1 MKPLFTGTGTALIT
15 PFKNGEIDWDALD
28 NLVESQIA
36 GGVSA
41 LIAAGTTGEP
51 STMTWDE
58 HIEVIRFVA
67 ERAKDRACVIAG
79 TGSNCTREVI
89 HAANVVKD
97 FGVAAQLVV
106 TPYYNKSTQEGLVAH
121 YTEIAEKTSLPIVV
135 YNVPSRTG
143 VNIQPATLQK
153 ICRLPQVVA
162 VKEANAD
169 VAQAMEKINL
179 VGDNAAFYCGNDDL
193 TIPLM
198 VLGFQGVI
206 SVLSNVM
213 PAETSK
219 MTSLAL
225 SGNWA
230 EASKIRCKVFPPSRI
245 DTFDF
250 FIGGYRILIFI
261 IILNLVQQFKSHHQ
275 YKSKIILRHL
285 CCPAKYNIF
294 ISFFYHRILFKTYN
308 SNCGSSKFSR
318 LLAGLNGLCCST
330 LRTADN
336 QRILS
341 ACLWC
346 SIYKLVTGIV
356 TYF

>member
-51 STMTWDE
+51 ATMTWDE

-143 VNIQPATLQK
+143 VNIQPATLEK

-162 VKEANAD
+162 VKEANPD

-179 VGDNAAFYCGNDDL
+179 VGDDATFYCGNDDL

-230 EASKIRCKVFPPSRI
+230 EASKMQRDLLPMVKALFCETSPIPCKAAMSMMGMCRNELRLP
-245 DTFDF
+245 
-250 FIGGYRILIFI
+250 LIPMQEA
-261 IILNLVQQFKSHHQ
+261 NQQK
-275 YKSKIILRHL
+275 R
-285 CCPAKYNIF
+285 
-294 ISFFYHRILFKTYN
+294 
-308 SNCGSSKFSR
+308 
-318 LLAGLNGLCCST
+318 
-330 LRTADN
+330 ADIM
-336 QRILS
+336 RG
-341 ACLWC
+341 W
-346 SIYKLVTGIV
+346 KLI
-356 TYF
+356 

>member
-51 STMTWDE
+51 ATMTWDE

-106 TPYYNKSTQEGLVAH
+106 TPYYNKSNEEGIYQHFKTVADAVDIPCYNKSTQEGLVAH

-143 VNIQPATLQK
+143 VNIQPATLEK

-162 VKEANAD
+162 VKEANPD

-179 VGDNAAFYCGNDDL
+179 VGDDATFYCGNDDL

-230 EASKIRCKVFPPSRI
+230 EASKMQRDLLPMVKALFCETSPIPCKAAMSMMGMCRNELRLP
-245 DTFDF
+245 
-250 FIGGYRILIFI
+250 LIPMQEA
-261 IILNLVQQFKSHHQ
+261 NQQK
-275 YKSKIILRHL
+275 
-285 CCPAKYNIF
+285 
-294 ISFFYHRILFKTYN
+294 
-308 SNCGSSKFSR
+308 
-318 LLAGLNGLCCST
+318 LADIMRG
-330 LRTADN
+330 
-336 QRILS
+336 
-341 ACLWC
+341 W
-346 SIYKLVTGIV
+346 KLI
-356 TYF
+356 

>member
-1 MKPLFTGTGTALIT
+1 MKNPVFTGAGVAIIT
-15 PFKNGEIDWDALD
+15 PMYEDGSINFDELGRIIED
-28 NLVESQIA
+28 QIA
-36 GGVSA
+36 HHTDAIV
-41 LIAAGTTGEP
+41 ICGTTGEC
-51 STMTWDE
+51 STMTDE
-58 HIEVIRFVA
+58 EQLAAIKYTVDVVNHRVP
-67 ERAKDRACVIAG
+67 VIAG
-79 TGSNCTREVI
+79 AGSNDTDHGCAL
-89 HAANVVKD
+89 AAKSAECGAD
-97 FGVAAQLVV
+97 ALLMV

-162 VKEANAD
+162 VKEANPD

-179 VGDNAAFYCGNDDL
+179 VGDDATFYCGNDDL

-230 EASKIRCKVFPPSRI
+230 EASQMQRDLLPMVKALFCETSPIPCKAAMSMMGMCRNELRLP
-245 DTFDF
+245 
-250 FIGGYRILIFI
+250 LIPMQEA
-261 IILNLVQQFKSHHQ
+261 NQQK
-275 YKSKIILRHL
+275 
-285 CCPAKYNIF
+285 
-294 ISFFYHRILFKTYN
+294 
-308 SNCGSSKFSR
+308 
-318 LLAGLNGLCCST
+318 LADIMRG
-330 LRTADN
+330 
-336 QRILS
+336 
-341 ACLWC
+341 W
-346 SIYKLVTGIV
+346 KLI
-356 TYF
+356 